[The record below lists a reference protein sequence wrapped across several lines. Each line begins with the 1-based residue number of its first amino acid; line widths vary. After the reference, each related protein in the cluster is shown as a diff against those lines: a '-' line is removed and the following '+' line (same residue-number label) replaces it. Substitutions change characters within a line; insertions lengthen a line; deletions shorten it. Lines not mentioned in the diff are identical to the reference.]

1 MYQSSCNKDWG
12 SILHF
17 LKTGQECDLFEHIHS
32 DKDIEELTAAIIR
45 GSAEACIHATKFDE
59 HTEKSLLNALF
70 ALLYHYLPCESQK
83 LSNIMRLLIAGERE
97 TPASSS
103 LEDFV
108 CRITGDTPT
117 CDQCSL
123 LDAIFA
129 EVKKVEPGSFAA
141 VQYEIFRIAAGRGR
155 NSYFISCIIRLQ
167 TIDPAL
173 KIM

>member
-1 MYQSSCNKDWG
+1 MYMCQSSYNKDWG

-17 LKTGQECDLFEHIHS
+17 LKTGQECDLFEHIHN

-45 GSAEACIHATKFDE
+45 GSTEACRYATRYDE
-59 HTEKSLLNALF
+59 LTENHLLNALF
-70 ALLYHYLPCESQK
+70 ALLYHYLPCEYQK
-83 LSNIMRLLIAGERE
+83 LSNIMRMLIAGERE
-97 TPASSS
+97 TASSS

-117 CDQCSL
+117 SL

-129 EVKKVEPGSFAA
+129 EVEKLEPGSFASA
-141 VQYEIFRIAAGRGR
+141 QYEIFRLAAGRGR

-167 TIDPAL
+167 TIAPTL
-173 KIM
+173 KNM